1 MSTKK
6 NTAPV
11 EAEVVSGEPN
21 TVIDDQEYEAAMEE
35 ARTSASAFTYEFKNP
50 FTFEGE
56 TFKKLSFDFDALTGK
71 DSLAIESELTAL
83 GRPVIV
89 PELSGDYLIR
99 MAMRA
104 CTTTRKNGMKLGVD
118 AFAAMPIAAY
128 IKIRSRARSFLMRA
142 GS

>member
-6 NTAPV
+6 TSAPV
-11 EAEVVSGEPN
+11 EAVAVSGEPN

-35 ARTSASAFTYEFKNP
+35 ARTSASAFTFDFPKP

-56 TFKKLSFDFDALTGK
+56 TFKKLSFDFDALTGQ
-71 DSLAIESELTAL
+71 DSLAIENELTSL

-104 CTTTRKNGMKLGVD
+104 CTTTRKDGRKLGFD
-118 AFAAMPIAAY
+118 AFSAMPIAAY

-142 GS
+142 GL